1 MEKVSDQRTIGPRK
15 CFECPENI
23 LSLKNEKRE
32 PTAKKEKGEMEE
44 KKNNHIPN
52 LLYLMSTCQ
61 HSKTNIEDMS
71 TCDAN
76 INPASITDHL
86 V

>member
-32 PTAKKEKGEMEE
+32 PTAKKEKGEMDGKKE
-44 KKNNHIPN
+44 K
-52 LLYLMSTCQ
+52 
-61 HSKTNIEDMS
+61 SKK
-71 TCDAN
+71 
-76 INPASITDHL
+76 
-86 V
+86 